1 MCASVLS
8 SSALKWEKKQAQV
21 QRDLDS
27 RKLQVKK
34 EEPPRE
40 DNLFGPPIKVMF
52 PLWYWTRVDNDRSND
67 IKQMHCFIGYCYDR
81 FVPCLSES

>member
-40 DNLFGPPIKVMF
+40 NNLFGPPIKVMF
-52 PLWYWTRVDNDRSND
+52 PL
-67 IKQMHCFIGYCYDR
+67 
-81 FVPCLSES
+81 